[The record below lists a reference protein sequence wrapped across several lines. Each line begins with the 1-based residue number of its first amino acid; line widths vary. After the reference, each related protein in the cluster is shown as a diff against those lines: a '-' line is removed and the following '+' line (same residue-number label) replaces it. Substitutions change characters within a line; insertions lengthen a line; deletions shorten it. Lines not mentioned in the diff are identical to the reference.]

1 MAVIK
6 EKSKNYVVMLDDI
19 RHHRQRAPEHDCW
32 PYDEIKVNIVGFAAK
47 KASEL
52 GWSDNSMGKIYFCDL
67 DKDGS
72 PQCPRTAIDRRMDR
86 PEDDPSPAGGGWGI
100 YWGQQVNL
108 DDMLEHLDD
117 GELEI
122 VSHEMGDGFGLPDF
136 Y

>member
-1 MAVIK
+1 
-6 EKSKNYVVMLDDI
+6 
-19 RHHRQRAPEHDCW
+19 
-32 PYDEIKVNIVGFAAK
+32 
-47 KASEL
+47 
-52 GWSDNSMGKIYFCDL
+52 MGKIYFCDL

-108 DDMLEHLDD
+108 DDMLEPLDD

-122 VSHEMGDGFGLPDF
+122 VSHEMGAGFGLPDF